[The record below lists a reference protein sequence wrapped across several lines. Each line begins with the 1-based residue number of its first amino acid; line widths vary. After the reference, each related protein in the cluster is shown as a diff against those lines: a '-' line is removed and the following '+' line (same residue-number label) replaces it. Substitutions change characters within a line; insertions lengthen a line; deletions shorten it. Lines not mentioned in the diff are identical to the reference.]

1 LQLKET
7 KIEFV
12 IHTIQKLLGIPKL
25 SDKYIDFAVAAACQ
39 LNTLC
44 QPSRFGGRRTEKLQ

>member
-1 LQLKET
+1 VIR
-7 KIEFV
+7 KIPDRKFV
-12 IHTIQKLLGIPKL
+12 NQ
-25 SDKYIDFAVAAACQ
+25 FAVAADYQ